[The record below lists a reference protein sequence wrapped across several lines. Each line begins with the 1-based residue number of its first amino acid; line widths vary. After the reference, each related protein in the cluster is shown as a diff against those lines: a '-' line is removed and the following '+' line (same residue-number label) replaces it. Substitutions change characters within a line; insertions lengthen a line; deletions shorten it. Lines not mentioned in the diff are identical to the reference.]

1 MHIQRQRSVTFAP
14 EETQMNRGWRPD
26 SLWLVPSEWLCMD
39 ESNQSINQSIN
50 QPTRPCAT
58 TYYFSNNQLVSIH
71 REATDHWDNR
81 CCWVLQQFSRRF
93 GGCIGDH
100 LSSNDNRNPKR
111 SVVVKSCPGE
121 RKDMGFVFL
130 QKCVVLRVFS
140 HPFQKNDKRRWYP
153 QQQGGLHL

>member
-1 MHIQRQRSVTFAP
+1 MHIQRQRPVTFAP

-39 ESNQSINQSIN
+39 ESTQSIN
-50 QPTRPCAT
+50 QPTRPCAQQRI
-58 TYYFSNNQLVSIH
+58 FSNNQLVSIH

-111 SVVVKSCPGE
+111 SVVVESCPGE
-121 RKDMGFVFL
+121 RKDMGCVFL
-130 QKCVVLRVFS
+130 QKVCCFKGFFLIL
-140 HPFQKNDKRRWYP
+140 FQKKTSL
-153 QQQGGLHL
+153 GLVKFYSRSWSF